1 MSDSRDLEMRS
12 QSIATLLV
20 RAGTDLTLCNKEGS
34 SACTLILQARGG
46 RQYLQDLACQHIDFF
61 MLQEMACVDS
71 WLMAAL
77 ARALP
82 TFQKSVQQQFKD
94 CRTPTEISSSTRQI
108 QESVPQFDTALQIE

>member
-1 MSDSRDLEMRS
+1 MSNVKMGTRSLTPDSTPLLACCYIMSDSRDLEMRS

-34 SACTLILQARGG
+34 SACTLIVQARGG

-71 WLMAAL
+71 
-77 ARALP
+77 
-82 TFQKSVQQQFKD
+82 
-94 CRTPTEISSSTRQI
+94 
-108 QESVPQFDTALQIE
+108 

>member
-1 MSDSRDLEMRS
+1 MSNVKMGTRSLTPKSSPLLACIYVMSDSRDLEIRS
-12 QSIATLLV
+12 QYIATLIV

-46 RQYLQDLACQHIDFF
+46 CQYLQEVACQHIDFF

-82 TFQKSVQQQFKD
+82 TFQNSVQ
-94 CRTPTEISSSTRQI
+94 
-108 QESVPQFDTALQIE
+108 

>member
-1 MSDSRDLEMRS
+1 MSNVKMGTRSLTPKSSPPLACIHVMSDSRDLEIRS

-20 RAGTDLTLCNKEGS
+20 RAGTVEGS

-46 RQYLQDLACQHIDFF
+46 CQYLQEIACQHIDFF

-77 ARALP
+77 A
-82 TFQKSVQQQFKD
+82 
-94 CRTPTEISSSTRQI
+94 
-108 QESVPQFDTALQIE
+108 